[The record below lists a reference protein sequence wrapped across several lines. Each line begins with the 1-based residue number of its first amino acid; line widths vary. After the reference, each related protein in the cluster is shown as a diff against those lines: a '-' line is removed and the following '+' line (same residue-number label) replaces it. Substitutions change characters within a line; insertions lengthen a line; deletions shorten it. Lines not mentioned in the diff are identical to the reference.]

1 MNLDLPNS
9 APLDAGEVTAV
20 EKSESFSI
28 YIEVVNSNGAN
39 SFLLLRL

>member
-1 MNLDLPNS
+1 VMNLDLPNS

-28 YIEVVNSNGAN
+28 Y
-39 SFLLLRL
+39 